1 MRVLGPIS
9 RTLLRRWWVVLLPL
23 VATLVLTG
31 LWLARQ
37 TPLYEA
43 SATLAVVPA
52 SSVRHTADI
61 LRGLETLERRSVVAT
76 IARIPPSAESR
87 QLAAE
92 QLGVEEAELRPYKV
106 RGSVLPY
113 TNAVRVEVTGPDPRR
128 AAEVADAVAV
138 ATRHQGRSLY
148 RVFSLRALEAARASS
163 RPVWPDRK
171 RAWLVAVVVG
181 LAVGGGL
188 AVWPALRVLDGG
200 AGGG

>member
-1 MRVLGPIS
+1 MRALGPIS

-23 VATLVLTG
+23 AASLLFTG

-43 SATLAVVPA
+43 AATLAVVPA

-76 IARIPPSAESR
+76 IARIPGSPESR
-87 QLAAE
+87 RLAAE
-92 QLGVEEAELRPYKV
+92 RLGVEEAELRPYRV

-113 TNAVRVEVTGPDPRR
+113 TNAVRVEVTGPDAGR
-128 AAEVADAVAV
+128 AIDMADALAV

-148 RVFSLRALEAARASS
+148 RVFSLRPLEEAQASS
-163 RPVWPDRK
+163 RPVWPDRR

-188 AVWPALRVLDGG
+188 AVWPALRELDGG